1 MKDVST
7 TKIPKDKLNKITKVM
22 QGIERGRLFKLFTIN
37 MPMLAY
43 ALWKIAKVFVNKYTL
58 MKIDIQRKDLKPLHS
73 CVNLDNLEAK
83 YGGKL

>member
-7 TKIPKDKLNKITKVM
+7 TKIPKDKLNQITKVM

-43 ALWKIAKVFVNKYTL
+43 ALWKVVKLFINKYTL
-58 MKIDIQRKDLKPLHS
+58 MKIDI
-73 CVNLDNLEAK
+73 
-83 YGGKL
+83 